1 MRCLN
6 VRRDASR
13 LRQQNRELRC
23 TLRRNL
29 GSILG
34 DIRPLR
40 TVISNYLWIE
50 TRIMS
55 VTEQP
60 SSALQFPA
68 LQPPRRYLFGPG
80 PSMVHPRVYEAL
92 SKPIVGHL
100 DPYFIQVMADVQ
112 QLLKTA
118 YGTSDGATL
127 VISGTGSA
135 GMEAAVTNFVEPGA
149 KLTVFANG
157 FFSDRLTE
165 MAKRNGAHVVRFEKP
180 WGDTFTDAEAKEFIS
195 REKPKVVA
203 YVHAETSTGA
213 LQSGNAICAAAHE
226 SGALVIADC
235 VTSLGG
241 VPVEFDHTGIDI
253 AYSCTQKGL
262 SSPPGL
268 SPMAMSPRAMEW
280 LRARTT
286 PSRSWYL
293 DLKLIHDYST
303 VSHRYHH
310 TAPISMFYALREAL
324 LVINDEGIEN
334 RWERHRRSNRSFVK
348 GIEAMGLRMHVPE
361 EHRIATLNTVCV
373 PAGIDEAKVRK
384 RLLDGPGIEIAGGF
398 GPLAGKVFRIGVMGP
413 LATEDNVQFFLK
425 EFKKA
430 LSAEGYSI

>member
-1 MRCLN
+1 
-6 VRRDASR
+6 
-13 LRQQNRELRC
+13 
-23 TLRRNL
+23 
-29 GSILG
+29 
-34 DIRPLR
+34 
-40 TVISNYLWIE
+40 
-50 TRIMS
+50 
-55 VTEQP
+55 
-60 SSALQFPA
+60 
-68 LQPPRRYLFGPG
+68 
-80 PSMVHPRVYEAL
+80 MVHPRVYEAL

-100 DPYFIQVMADVQ
+100 DPYFIQVMGDVQ
-112 QLLKTA
+112 QLLKTTF
-118 YGTSDGATL
+118 GTSAGATL

-135 GMEAAVTNFVEPGA
+135 GMEAAVANFVEPGA
-149 KLTVFANG
+149 KVAVFANG
-157 FFSDRLTE
+157 YFSDRLTE
-165 MAKRNGAHVVRFEKP
+165 MAKRHGANVVRFEKP
-180 WGDTFTDAEAKEFIS
+180 WGEIFTDDQAREFIS

-213 LQSGNAICAAAHE
+213 LQSGQAICAAAHE

-241 VPVEFDHTGIDI
+241 VPVAFDQTGIDV

-262 SSPPGL
+262 SCPPGL

-280 LRARTT
+280 LRARTS
-286 PSRSWYL
+286 PPRSWYL

-324 LVINDEGIEN
+324 LVIAEEGIEN
-334 RWERHRRSNRSFVK
+334 RWERHRRSHKSFVK

-373 PAGIDEAKVRK
+373 PAGVDEAKVRK
-384 RLLDGPGIEIAGGF
+384 RLLDEPGIEIAGGF

-413 LATEDNVQFFLK
+413 LATEDNVRFFLK

-430 LSAEGYSI
+430 LSAEGQSI

>member
-1 MRCLN
+1 
-6 VRRDASR
+6 
-13 LRQQNRELRC
+13 
-23 TLRRNL
+23 
-29 GSILG
+29 
-34 DIRPLR
+34 
-40 TVISNYLWIE
+40 
-50 TRIMS
+50 MS
-55 VTEQP
+55 AIEQP
-60 SSALQFPA
+60 TALQFPA

-100 DPYFIQVMADVQ
+100 DPYFIQVMGDVQ

-118 YGTSDGATL
+118 FGTNDGATL

-135 GMEAAVTNFVEPGA
+135 GMEAAVVNFVEPGT
-149 KLTVFANG
+149 KLAVFANG
-157 FFSDRLTE
+157 YFSDRLTE
-165 MAKRNGAHVVRFEKP
+165 MAKRQGASVVRFEKA
-180 WGDTFTDAEAKEFIS
+180 WGETYTDEEARGFIA

-213 LQSGNAICAAAHE
+213 LQSGHAICAAAHDA
-226 SGALVIADC
+226 GALVIADC

-241 VPVEFDHTGIDI
+241 VPVEFDKTGIDV

-262 SSPPGL
+262 SCPPGL
-268 SPMAMSPRAMEW
+268 SPMAMSQRAMDF

-324 LVINDEGIEN
+324 MVISEEGIEN
-334 RWERHRRSNRSFVK
+334 RWERHRRCNRAFVK
-348 GIEAMGLRMHVPE
+348 GIESMGLRMHVPE
-361 EHRIATLNTVCV
+361 AHRIATLNTVCV
-373 PAGIDEAKVRK
+373 PEGVDEAKVRR

-425 EFKKA
+425 EFKNA
-430 LSAEGYSI
+430 LSAAGYSI